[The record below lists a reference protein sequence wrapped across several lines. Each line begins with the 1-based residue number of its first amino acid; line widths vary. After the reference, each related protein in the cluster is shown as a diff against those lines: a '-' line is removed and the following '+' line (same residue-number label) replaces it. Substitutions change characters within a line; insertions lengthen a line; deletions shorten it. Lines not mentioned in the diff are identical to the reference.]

1 MGMNALLMLGVGSF
15 LAIAMTGCNHS
26 NPIAGGQSM
35 ATVKV
40 EAFYRERMMVPP
52 GSVLRVTLSD
62 VSKMDVAATL
72 ISEVVRENPGAPPYR
87 VELEYNPA
95 EIDQRFHY
103 AVRATLS
110 AEGKLL
116 FTTTEFI
123 DAFAGADDATVPVTM
138 QRVEEARNP
147 QSQPQAS
154 LTNTYWKLM
163 TLAGKPASIGAG
175 GKELRLQLTEQDKRF
190 HGFAGCN
197 NYSGSYKTTADN
209 GLELGQAMSTR
220 MACVEGMEQEQVYLA
235 MLSEVAA
242 YDINGE
248 NLHLLDTNG
257 AELASFE
264 SRYMQ

>member
-1 MGMNALLMLGVGSF
+1 MKALSILGVGTC
-15 LAIAMTGCNHS
+15 LAIAMTGCNHDTA
-26 NPIAGGQSM
+26 IVGDQSM

-52 GSVLRVTLSD
+52 DSVLRVTLSD

-72 ISEVVRENPGAPPYR
+72 ISEVVRENPGAPPYQ
-87 VELEYNPA
+87 VELEYDPA
-95 EIDQRFHY
+95 EIDERFNY
-103 AVRATLS
+103 AVRATLH
-110 AEGKLL
+110 AHGKLL

-123 DAFAGADDATVPVTM
+123 DAFAGADDAVVQVTM
-138 QRVEEARNP
+138 HRVEART

-163 TLAGKPASIGAG
+163 TLAGKPATIGAG
-175 GKELRLQLTEQDKRF
+175 GKELRLQLMAKDQRF

-197 NYSGSYKTTADN
+197 NYSGSYKVTADN

-220 MACVEGMEQEQVYLA
+220 MACAEGMEQEQAYLA
-235 MLSEVAA
+235 MLPEVGS
-242 YDINGE
+242 YTIEGE
-248 NLHLLDTNG
+248 SLRLLDTNG
-257 AELASFE
+257 VELARFE